1 MNCDNYT
8 AIRINMQVENR
19 IFLHID
25 EYFILNLL
33 LVVCCWLLGLSS
45 ESCNDKIAQI
55 QNAIG
60 LAMLLS

>member
-1 MNCDNYT
+1 
-8 AIRINMQVENR
+8 MQVENG
-19 IFLHID
+19 IFLHMN

-55 QNAIG
+55 QNAIA